1 MRTLAYKETNSSCLV
16 NGMAVRIFVNVR
28 QLMHPRMVFEVR
40 SAWLQRGGRLGQG
53 FHRFQGHWSSGHLH
67 SNIASK
73 EKDDRNT
80 LDSPESQKERELR
93 QRMCRINTT
102 GSVTCYLH
110 GYIWQCGQNILST
123 YQSIYQ
129 SYMSINTRREL
140 TMGWWTPAWWSLLS
154 TLSRWT
160 PYHNNTTILYSSTI
174 SSPYSHNLLLF
185 IISIN
190 TTIFINFI
198 IPIFRI
204 FFSLTNIF
212 LSENKSKS
220 PTSGSDG
227 RSKKGKRVSKRWTFK
242 PWQFENLKTW
252 QLENLTNESSKG
264 DQSNLH
270 SETWQYDGVKR
281 CCGSWSEPPT
291 LINIWSTSLRSG
303 WKGAKFWANL

>member
-1 MRTLAYKETNSSCLV
+1 
-16 NGMAVRIFVNVR
+16 
-28 QLMHPRMVFEVR
+28 MHPRMVFEVR

-93 QRMCRINTT
+93 QRMCRINTI

-227 RSKKGKRVSKRWTFK
+227 RSKKGKRVSQRWTIK
-242 PWQFENLKTW
+242 PW
-252 QLENLTNESSKG
+252 QLENLTTWELDKRIFQRWSIKPSFG
-264 DQSNLH
+264 DL
-270 SETWQYDGVKR
+270 T
-281 CCGSWSEPPT
+281 
-291 LINIWSTSLRSG
+291 IWWCKKVL
-303 WKGAKFWANL
+303 W

>member
-73 EKDDRNT
+73 EKDDRNN
-80 LDSPESQKERELR
+80 LESPESQKERELR

-154 TLSRWT
+154 T
-160 PYHNNTTILYSSTI
+160 
-174 SSPYSHNLLLF
+174 
-185 IISIN
+185 
-190 TTIFINFI
+190 
-198 IPIFRI
+198 
-204 FFSLTNIF
+204 
-212 LSENKSKS
+212 
-220 PTSGSDG
+220 
-227 RSKKGKRVSKRWTFK
+227 
-242 PWQFENLKTW
+242 
-252 QLENLTNESSKG
+252 
-264 DQSNLH
+264 
-270 SETWQYDGVKR
+270 
-281 CCGSWSEPPT
+281 
-291 LINIWSTSLRSG
+291 
-303 WKGAKFWANL
+303 